1 MNSTPIDSQTYIYAV
16 RGIPVVRALRTNS
29 RTLSFNYMR
38 LDSLTRLQS
47 FSVDMDNEGLSTQHL
62 LMKKFLK
69 YLYRPTTGSLH
80 FALTALK
87 LTSLARIDVPLL
99 RLISKNTPALVHLHV
114 SCTERLWYECCW
126 NCYTD
131 NAECFIHSPIP
142 DMFIDADDL
151 ARQFSLALKPLTKL
165 THLHMGIFLT
175 QESYLYEHVAHAR
188 YEQSYPPDECD
199 VCTKTTLQTPF
210 IDSDL
215 SDDHPQNNALDIL
228 DPAAEMEAIELRA
241 SLIFAKNIR
250 SLTRISWSSWLG
262 QRSSVDW
269 KGEEEPTVDTRGA
282 PNTTIW
288 IRRHA
293 GRVRLR
299 SAPW

>member
-1 MNSTPIDSQTYIYAV
+1 
-16 RGIPVVRALRTNS
+16 
-29 RTLSFNYMR
+29 
-38 LDSLTRLQS
+38 
-47 FSVDMDNEGLSTQHL
+47 MDNEGLSTQHL

-69 YLYRPTTGSLH
+69 HLYRPTTGSPY

-215 SDDHPQNNALDIL
+215 SDDHPKNNALDTL
-228 DPAAEMEAIELRA
+228 DPAAEMEAMELRA

-269 KGEEEPTVDTRGA
+269 KGEEEPTVETRGA

>member
-1 MNSTPIDSQTYIYAV
+1 
-16 RGIPVVRALRTNS
+16 
-29 RTLSFNYMR
+29 
-38 LDSLTRLQS
+38 
-47 FSVDMDNEGLSTQHL
+47 
-62 LMKKFLK
+62 
-69 YLYRPTTGSLH
+69 
-80 FALTALK
+80 
-87 LTSLARIDVPLL
+87 
-99 RLISKNTPALVHLHV
+99 
-114 SCTERLWYECCW
+114 
-126 NCYTD
+126 
-131 NAECFIHSPIP
+131 
-142 DMFIDADDL
+142 
-151 ARQFSLALKPLTKL
+151 
-165 THLHMGIFLT
+165 MGIFLT

-215 SDDHPQNNALDIL
+215 SDDHPRNNALDTL
-228 DPAAEMEAIELRA
+228 DPAAEMEAMELRA

-269 KGEEEPTVDTRGA
+269 KGEEEPTVETRGA